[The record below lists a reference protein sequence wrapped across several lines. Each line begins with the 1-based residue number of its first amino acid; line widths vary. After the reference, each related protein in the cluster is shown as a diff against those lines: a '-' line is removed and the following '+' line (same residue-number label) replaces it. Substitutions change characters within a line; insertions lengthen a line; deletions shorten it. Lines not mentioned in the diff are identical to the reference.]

1 MAVESNV
8 RWFHSEMPGAPVLA
22 SNAYGSFIGVLKACL
37 IDGFGTQGVD
47 GITVSGGVATV
58 SISAG
63 NGFPEH
69 TVVQVSGANQPL
81 LNGVWRVKSPTA
93 NSFTFDCPGVPNG
106 AAGGAISV
114 GVAKAVDWSM
124 QFEDAVTKKAVFRS
138 VAFGATGFYLQ
149 VQDSSQYRS
158 FAAYESM
165 TAIDTGT
172 DLFSS
177 PTNSV
182 ISFGALN
189 STPLSW
195 ILVADDR
202 AVHFVGDFNG
212 FTGRGCPLHFGDFD
226 KILSSDAYNYLIT
239 GVSSSASSPTNY
251 LGVNFHGT
259 LSSSRIARS
268 FDGLT
273 KSIAPLFTNPLS
285 GSMTNGMTI
294 RSDEPPGLATYG
306 GNMPLLGRVT
316 IAGTTGQKMIRGF
329 IPGVVTAGAF
339 VDLEATNNRMVFSDS
354 RGGVYLVANTGTNNS
369 SVKSLIVYD
378 LIGPW
383 R

>member
-8 RWFHSEMPGAPVLA
+8 RWFHSGMPGAPVLA
-22 SNAYGSFIGVLKACL
+22 SNVYGSFIGVLKACL

-81 LNGVWRVKSPTA
+81 LNDVWRVKYPTA
-93 NSFTFDCPGVPNG
+93 NSFTFDCPGVPDG

-124 QFEDAVTKKAVFRS
+124 PFDDAVAKKAVFRS

-149 VQDSSQYRS
+149 VEDSSQYRR

-172 DLFSS
+172 DLFSG
-177 PTNSV
+177 PTNSL
-182 ISFGALN
+182 ITFGALN
-189 STPLSW
+189 ETPLNW

-202 AVHFVGDFNG
+202 AIHFVGGFNG
-212 FTGRGCPLHFGDFD
+212 YKGHGCPLHFGDFD
-226 KILSSDAYNYLIT
+226 KIISSDAYNCLIA
-239 GVSSSASSPTNY
+239 GVSSTRSTPQAYYGANY
-251 LGVNFHGT
+251 HGP
-259 LSSSRIARS
+259 LADSRIARS
-268 FDGLT
+268 FDGVT
-273 KSIAPLFTNPLS
+273 KSITPLLTIPLTIS
-285 GSMTNGMTI
+285 ASARVPI
-294 RSDEPPGLATYG
+294 RSDEAPGVVAYG

-316 IAGTTGQKMIRGF
+316 IAGTAGPRMIRGF

-339 VDLEATNNRMVFSDS
+339 VDLADTNDRIVFSDD
-354 RGGVYLVANTGTNNS
+354 RGGVYLAANVGS
-369 SVKSLIVYD
+369 DVVSFKSLIVYD